1 MSTGSPASAAGDG
14 AALGP
19 VEDKDSYREVPLFSR
34 NVSSALSKLKLVSSD
49 VVGLRWRDLHRRAVK
64 ENVHAI
70 EQVALYRY
78 WVSKNMSRG

>member
-64 ENVHAI
+64 ENVYVV
-70 EQVALYRY
+70 E
-78 WVSKNMSRG
+78 